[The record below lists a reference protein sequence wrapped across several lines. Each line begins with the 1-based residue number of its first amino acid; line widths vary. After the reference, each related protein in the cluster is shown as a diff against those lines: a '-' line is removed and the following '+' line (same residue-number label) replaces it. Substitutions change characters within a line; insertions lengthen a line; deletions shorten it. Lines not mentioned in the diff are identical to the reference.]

1 MAEVPSKV
9 DVIVGMKSAFRSNL
23 STDCVRWN
31 YSKRN
36 FEYWNGTEWVLVGGS
51 STGEGRSIQ
60 DSLSLF
66 NVLPR
71 NPSLNLFADEY
82 EYSWGKIPP
91 QIAFTRN
98 SSATYWGPDGVSH
111 VAAAGEPRIDH
122 NPVTGE
128 CLGWLREPQRTN
140 LISQIGISGMDSNV
154 IHAPETSASYK
165 FKIESGVTKFR
176 CGSTQ
181 NSVQGIY
188 ALGTVPSNDNNYF
201 VSIIFRPDP
210 NSPFPYL
217 AIDTPNYVAI
227 EGSGRRV
234 IIEAK
239 TGAIALKSANATD
252 DNFGLEILGD
262 KWYRIWFKIKGVEG
276 ATARTGIKVSFAKK
290 TASGTFNDTLNGDST
305 STFWYACPQMEEA
318 EDFDTKPTSPIPTKG
333 TAQVTRA
340 EDKFSINNGIT
351 FTRASQATYFDA
363 EGYMRTV
370 ENDVERPLYDNKTGK
385 FISTLTEKQRTNY
398 AKTLIISKLT
408 KEETQDKFIGPVSK
422 LTLDASLD
430 SYHYLIHRLYT
441 ATDIPNHIGKDVTFS
456 LVVKPVNHKYIQLK
470 MGSDITGIT
479 GYYAASY
486 DLETSSLI
494 KVIKPTSSNTV
505 WRSTIE
511 KMRNGWTQVSIGA
524 RILKEYSTGK
534 ISNYG
539 FYSGIY
545 FADATGGTRIDGNS
559 FSSIL
564 VGNIQQEIGSGYSSY
579 IPLINNTAT
588 TRAIDIYSKVYPT
601 KDSPFLFNPVRQAF
615 FFNEGDGKRAY
626 NSVKNTR
633 TIEFSMGTTKQCVVF
648 PAHLTD
654 SQLSDLIR

>member
-9 DVIVGMKSAFRSNL
+9 DVIVSMKSAFRSNL

-82 EYSWGKIPP
+82 EYSWGKVPP
-91 QIAFTRN
+91 QVTFTRN

-111 VAAAGEPRIDH
+111 IAAVGEPRIDH

-140 LISQIGISGMDSNV
+140 FINSIV
-154 IHAPETSASYK
+154 IKGLGTDGAHYIETSASNN
-165 FKIESGVTKFR
+165 FKFR
-176 CGSTQ
+176 SKVYKYRMGTPTNDQ
-181 NSVQGIY
+181 FGIV
-188 ALGTVPSNDNNYF
+188 AMGVVPKEDQVYF
-201 VSIIFRPDP
+201 SSIFFRCDK
-210 NSPFPYL
+210 NSPL
-217 AIDTPNYVAI
+217 SIVHIDIPNYVTI
-227 EGSGRRV
+227 QGGGSSV
-234 IIEAK
+234 DFNFKTDTII
-239 TGAIALKSANATD
+239 GKSANITEN
-252 DNFGLEILGD
+252 NFGLENVGNG
-262 KWYRIWFKIKGVEG
+262 WFRAWFRFKGAENAKVK
-276 ATARTGIKVSFAKK
+276 TGIRMYFR
-290 TASGTFNDTLNGDST
+290 DST
-305 STFWYACPQMEEA
+305 GTTTTFDGDGKSTFWYVCPQIEEA
-318 EDFDTKPTSPIPTKG
+318 EDFDTKPTSLIPTEG
-333 TAQVTRA
+333 TSQITRA

-351 FTRASQATYFDA
+351 LTRASQATYFDA

-370 ENDVERPLYDNKTGK
+370 GNDIERPLYDVKTGK

-398 AKTLIISKLT
+398 ATTAGISRLT
-408 KEETQDKFIGPVSK
+408 KEEIQDKFIGSALK
-422 LTLDASLD
+422 LTLDATLD
-430 SYHYLIHRLYT
+430 SYHYANYRLYT
-441 ATDIPNHIGKDVTFS
+441 PAEIPDHVGEDVTFS
-456 LVVKPVNHKYIQLK
+456 LVVKPVNHRYIQLK
-470 MGSDITGIT
+470 IGSDITGIT
-479 GYYAASY
+479 GYYGASY
-486 DLETSSLI
+486 DIETCSLI
-494 KVIKPTSSNTV
+494 KVVKPTSSNIV
-505 WRSTIE
+505 WRTTIE
-511 KMRNGWTQVSIGA
+511 KMRNGWVQVSIGA
-524 RILKEYSTGK
+524 RILEEYSTGT

-539 FYSGIY
+539 FYSGLY
-545 FADATGGTRIDGNS
+545 FADATGNTRIDGDS

-564 VGNIQQEIGSGYSSY
+564 VGNIQTEIGIGYSSY
-579 IPLINNTAT
+579 IPIVNNTAT
-588 TRAIDIYSKVYPT
+588 TRAMDNYTNVYPT
-601 KDSPFLFNPVRQAF
+601 KGSPFLFNPVRQAF

>member
-9 DVIVGMKSAFRSNL
+9 DVIVSMKSAFRSNL

-82 EYSWGKIPP
+82 EYSWGKVPP
-91 QIAFTRN
+91 QVTFTRN

-111 VAAAGEPRIDH
+111 IAAVGEPRIDH

-140 LISQIGISGMDSNV
+140 FIDSV
-154 IHAPETSASYK
+154 VVKGVGTDGAHYVEPSAN
-165 FKIESGVTKFR
+165 FNFKFR
-176 CGSTQ
+176 SKVYKYRAGTPTNTQ
-181 NSVQGIY
+181 FGIY
-188 ALGTVPSNDNNYF
+188 TTGIIPKENQVYF
-201 VSIIFRPDP
+201 SSIFFRCDKNSPLSII
-210 NSPFPYL
+210 N
-217 AIDTPNYVAI
+217 IDTPNYV
-227 EGSGRRV
+227 V
-234 IIEAK
+234 IQGDGLSVDFNFK
-239 TGAIALKSANATD
+239 TNTIIRKSAAITEN
-252 DNFGLEILGD
+252 NFGLEDVGD
-262 KWYRIWFKIKGVEG
+262 GWFRAWFRFKG
-276 ATARTGIKVSFAKK
+276 AKNANLKTGIRIYFK
-290 TASGTFNDTLNGDST
+290 DST
-305 STFWYACPQMEEA
+305 GLVTTFDGDGKSTFWYACPQMEEA
-318 EDFDTKPTSPIPTKG
+318 EDFDTKPTSPIPTEG

-370 ENDVERPLYDNKTGK
+370 GNDVERPLYDNKTGK
-385 FISTLTEKQRTNY
+385 FISTLIETQRTNY
-398 AKTLIISKLT
+398 VTTVSISRVT
-408 KEETQDKFIGPVSK
+408 KEEIQDKFIGPALK
-422 LTLDASLD
+422 LTLDATLD
-430 SYHYLIHRLYT
+430 SYHSMSYRLYT
-441 ATDIPNHIGKDVTFS
+441 PAEIPDHVGEDVTFS
-456 LVVKPVNHKYIQLK
+456 LVVKPVNHRYIQVKL
-470 MGSDITGIT
+470 GSDITGII

-486 DLETSSLI
+486 DIETCSLI
-494 KVIKPTSSNTV
+494 KVSKPTSSNIV
-505 WRSTIE
+505 WRTTIE
-511 KMRNGWTQVSIGA
+511 KMRNGWVQVSIGA
-524 RILKEYSTGK
+524 RILEEYSTGV
-534 ISNYG
+534 NYG
-539 FYSGIY
+539 FHSGLF
-545 FADATGGTRIDGNS
+545 FADATGNTKIDGDS

-564 VGNIQQEIGSGYSSY
+564 VGNIQTEIGIGYSSY
-579 IPLINNTAT
+579 IPIVNSTAT
-588 TRAIDIYSKVYPT
+588 TRAMDNYTNVFPT

>member
-9 DVIVGMKSAFRSNL
+9 DVIVSMKSAFRSNL

-82 EYSWGKIPP
+82 EYSWGKVPP
-91 QIAFTRN
+91 QVTFTRN

-111 VAAAGEPRIDH
+111 IAAAGEPRIDH

-140 LISQIGISGMDSNV
+140 FIDNVVIKGIGTDGAHYV
-154 IHAPETSASYK
+154 ETSASYN
-165 FKIESGVTKFR
+165 FKFR
-176 CGSTQ
+176 SKVYKYRAGTPTNTQ
-181 NSVQGIY
+181 FGIY
-188 ALGTVPSNDNNYF
+188 TTGIIPKENQVYF
-201 VSIIFRPDP
+201 SSIFFRCDKNSPLSII
-210 NSPFPYL
+210 N
-217 AIDTPNYVAI
+217 IDTPNYV
-227 EGSGRRV
+227 V
-234 IIEAK
+234 IQGGGLSIDFNFK
-239 TGAIALKSANATD
+239 TNTIIKKSATITEN
-252 DNFGLEILGD
+252 NFGLEDVGD
-262 KWYRIWFKIKGVEG
+262 GWFRAWFRFKGAEN
-276 ATARTGIKVSFAKK
+276 ANLKTGIRIYFK
-290 TASGTFNDTLNGDST
+290 DST
-305 STFWYACPQMEEA
+305 GLVTTFDGDGKSTFWYACPQMEEA
-318 EDFDTKPTSPIPTKG
+318 EDFDTKPTSPIPTEG

-370 ENDVERPLYDNKTGK
+370 ENDVERPLYDVKTGK
-385 FISTLTEKQRTNY
+385 FISTLIETQRTNY
-398 AKTLIISKLT
+398 ATTADINRVT
-408 KEETQDKFIGPVSK
+408 KEEIQDKFIGPALK
-422 LTLDASLD
+422 LTLDATLD
-430 SYHYLIHRLYT
+430 SYHYMNYRLYT
-441 ATDIPNHIGKDVTFS
+441 PAEIPDHVGEDVTFS
-456 LVVKPVNHKYIQLK
+456 LVLKPVNHRYIQVK
-470 MGSDITGIT
+470 IGSDITGTT

-486 DLETSSLI
+486 DIETCSLI
-494 KVIKPTSSNTV
+494 KVIKPTSSNIV
-505 WRSTIE
+505 WRTTIE
-511 KMRNGWTQVSIGA
+511 KMRNGWVQVSIGA
-524 RILKEYSTGK
+524 RILEEYSTGT

-539 FYSGIY
+539 FHSGLY
-545 FADATGGTRIDGNS
+545 FADATGNTRIDGDS

-564 VGNIQQEIGSGYSSY
+564 VGNIQTEIGIGYSSY
-579 IPLINNTAT
+579 IPIVNNTAT
-588 TRAIDIYSKVYPT
+588 TRAMDNYTNVFPT

>member
-82 EYSWGKIPP
+82 EYSWGKVPP
-91 QIAFTRN
+91 QVTFTRN

-111 VAAAGEPRIDH
+111 IAAAGEPRIDH

-140 LISQIGISGMDSNV
+140 LTDYIAIKGLGTDGAHYIE
-154 IHAPETSASYK
+154 PSASYN
-165 FKIESGVTKFR
+165 FKFR
-176 CGSTQ
+176 YNVYKYRMGTPTNTQ
-181 NSVQGIY
+181 FGVFTLAVIPKEDQTYFSSIFFRCDKNSP
-188 ALGTVPSNDNNYF
+188 L
-201 VSIIFRPDP
+201 SII
-210 NSPFPYL
+210 N
-217 AIDTPNYVAI
+217 IDIPNYVAI
-227 EGSGRRV
+227 QGGGLSV
-234 IIEAK
+234 DFNFKTNTIIR
-239 TGAIALKSANATD
+239 KSATITEN
-252 DNFGLEILGD
+252 NFGLEDVGNG
-262 KWYRIWFKIKGVEG
+262 WFRAWFRFKGAENANVK
-276 ATARTGIKVSFAKK
+276 TGIRIYFKDSAGLV
-290 TASGTFNDTLNGDST
+290 TTFNGDGK
-305 STFWYACPQMEEA
+305 STFWYCCPQTEEA
-318 EDFDTKPTSPIPTKG
+318 EDFDTKPTSPIPTEG

-370 ENDVERPLYDNKTGK
+370 GNDIERPLYDNKTGK
-385 FISTLTEKQRTNY
+385 FISTLTENQRTNY
-398 AKTLIISKLT
+398 ATAAGINRLT
-408 KEETQDKFIGPVSK
+408 KEEIQDKFIGPVLK
-422 LTLDASLD
+422 FTLDATLN
-430 SYHYLIHRLYT
+430 SYHYANYRLYT
-441 ATDIPNHIGKDVTFS
+441 PAEIPDHVGEDVTFS
-456 LVVKPVNHKYIQLK
+456 LVVKPVNHRYIQLK
-470 MGSDITGIT
+470 IGSDITGIT
-479 GYYAASY
+479 GYYGASY
-486 DLETSSLI
+486 DIETCSLI
-494 KVIKPTSSNTV
+494 KVVKPTSSNIV
-505 WRSTIE
+505 WRTTIE
-511 KMRNGWTQVSIGA
+511 KMRNGWVQVSIGA
-524 RILKEYSTGK
+524 RILEEYSTGT

-539 FYSGIY
+539 FHSGLY
-545 FADATGGTRIDGNS
+545 FADATGNTRIDGDS

-564 VGNIQQEIGSGYSSY
+564 VGNIQTEIGIGYSSY
-579 IPLINNTAT
+579 IPIVNNTAT
-588 TRAIDIYSKVYPT
+588 TRAMDNYTNVYPT
-601 KDSPFLFNPVRQAF
+601 KDSPFLFNPVKQAF

-626 NSVKNTR
+626 NLKTTR

-648 PAHLTD
+648 PAHLTN

>member
-9 DVIVGMKSAFRSNL
+9 DVIVSMKSAFRSNL

-82 EYSWGKIPP
+82 EYSWGKVPP
-91 QIAFTRN
+91 QVTFTRN

-111 VAAAGEPRIDH
+111 IAAAGEPRIDH

-140 LISQIGISGMDSNV
+140 FIDNV
-154 IHAPETSASYK
+154 IVKGVGTDGAHYVETSASYN
-165 FKIESGVTKFR
+165 FKFR
-176 CGSTQ
+176 SKVYKYRAGTPTNGQ
-181 NSVQGIY
+181 FGIV
-188 ALGTVPSNDNNYF
+188 AAGVVPKENQVYF
-201 VSIIFRPDP
+201 SSIFFRCDK
-210 NSPFPYL
+210 NSPL
-217 AIDTPNYVAI
+217 SIVQLDTPNYVAI
-227 EGSGRRV
+227 QGGGLFV
-234 IIEAK
+234 YFNFK
-239 TGAIALKSANATD
+239 TNTITRKSTNVTEN
-252 DNFGLEILGD
+252 NFGLENVGD
-262 KWYRIWFKIKGVEG
+262 GWFRAWFRFKGAKNANVK
-276 ATARTGIKVSFAKK
+276 TGIRMYFI
-290 TASGTFNDTLNGDST
+290 DST
-305 STFWYACPQMEEA
+305 GTTATFDGDGKSTFWYACPQMEES
-318 EDFDTKPTSPIPTKG
+318 EDFDTKPTSPIPTEG

-370 ENDVERPLYDNKTGK
+370 GNDVERPLYDNKTGK

-398 AKTLIISKLT
+398 AKTLTAVRIT
-408 KEETQDKFIGPVSK
+408 KEETQDKFIGPAYILK
-422 LTLDASLD
+422 LDD
-430 SYHYLIHRLYT
+430 SIDSHHYLMHRLY
-441 ATDIPNHIGKDVTFS
+441 APADIPKHINEDINFS
-456 LVVKPVNHKYIQLK
+456 LVVKPINHNYIQLRI
-470 MGSDITGIT
+470 GSYITGTT
-479 GYYAASY
+479 GYHAVLIN
-486 DLETSSLI
+486 LETSS
-494 KVIKPTSSNTV
+494 VIKTIVPPSSKVV
-505 WRSTIE
+505 WRYSIE

-524 RILKEYSTGK
+524 RILEEYSVVES
-534 ISNYG
+534 SNG
-539 FYSGIY
+539 FYSAIY
-545 FADATGGTRIDGNS
+545 FADSTGNVRIDGDS

-564 VGNIQQEIGSGYSSY
+564 VGNIQTEIGIGYSSY
-579 IPLINNTAT
+579 IPLVNNTAT
-588 TRAIDIYSKVYPT
+588 TRAMDIYTNVFPT
-601 KDSPFLFNPVRQAF
+601 KDSSFLFNPVRQAF

-626 NSVKNTR
+626 NSLKNTR

>member
-111 VAAAGEPRIDH
+111 IAAAGEPRIDH

-128 CLGWLREPQRTN
+128 CLGWLREPQRIN
-140 LISQIGISGMDSNV
+140 FIDNVVIKGIGTDGAHYV
-154 IHAPETSASYK
+154 ETSASYN
-165 FKIESGVTKFR
+165 FKFR
-176 CGSTQ
+176 SKVYKYRAGTPTNTQ
-181 NSVQGIY
+181 FGIY
-188 ALGTVPSNDNNYF
+188 TTGIIPKENQTYF
-201 VSIIFRPDP
+201 SSIFFRCDKNSPLSII
-210 NSPFPYL
+210 N
-217 AIDTPNYVAI
+217 IDTPNYVAI
-227 EGSGRRV
+227 QGGGLSV
-234 IIEAK
+234 YFNFK
-239 TGAIALKSANATD
+239 TNTITRKSANVTEN
-252 DNFGLEILGD
+252 NFGLENVGD
-262 KWYRIWFKIKGVEG
+262 GWFRAWFRFKGAKNANVK
-276 ATARTGIKVSFAKK
+276 TGIRMYFI
-290 TASGTFNDTLNGDST
+290 DST
-305 STFWYACPQMEEA
+305 GKTTTFDGDGKSTFWYACPQMEES
-318 EDFDTKPTSPIPTKG
+318 EDFDTKPTSPIPTEG

-370 ENDVERPLYDNKTGK
+370 GNDVERPLYDNKTGK

-398 AKTLIISKLT
+398 AKTLTAVRIT
-408 KEETQDKFIGPVSK
+408 KEETQDKFIGPAYILK
-422 LTLDASLD
+422 LDD
-430 SYHYLIHRLYT
+430 SIDSHHYLMHRLY
-441 ATDIPNHIGKDVTFS
+441 APADIPKHINEDITFS
-456 LVVKPVNHKYIQLK
+456 LVVKPINHNYIQLRI
-470 MGSDITGIT
+470 GSYITGTT
-479 GYYAASY
+479 GYHAVLIN
-486 DLETSSLI
+486 LETSS
-494 KVIKPTSSNTV
+494 VIKTIVPPSSKVV
-505 WRSTIE
+505 WRYSIE

-524 RILKEYSTGK
+524 RILEEYSVVES
-534 ISNYG
+534 SNG
-539 FYSGIY
+539 FYSAIY
-545 FADATGGTRIDGNS
+545 FADSTGNVRIDGDS

-564 VGNIQQEIGSGYSSY
+564 VGNIQTEIGIGYSSY
-579 IPLINNTAT
+579 IPLVNNTAT
-588 TRAIDIYSKVYPT
+588 TRAMDIYTNVFPT

-654 SQLSDLIR
+654 IQLSDLIR

>member
-111 VAAAGEPRIDH
+111 IAAAGEPRIDH

-140 LISQIGISGMDSNV
+140 FIDNVVIKGIGTDGAHYV
-154 IHAPETSASYK
+154 ETSASYN
-165 FKIESGVTKFR
+165 FKFR
-176 CGSTQ
+176 SKVYKYRAGTPTNTQ
-181 NSVQGIY
+181 FGIY
-188 ALGTVPSNDNNYF
+188 TTGIIPKENQVYF
-201 VSIIFRPDP
+201 SSIFFRCDKNSPLSII
-210 NSPFPYL
+210 N
-217 AIDTPNYVAI
+217 IDTPNYV
-227 EGSGRRV
+227 V
-234 IIEAK
+234 IQGGGLSIDFNFK
-239 TGAIALKSANATD
+239 TNTIIRKSAAITEN
-252 DNFGLEILGD
+252 NFGLEDVGD
-262 KWYRIWFKIKGVEG
+262 GWFRAWFRFKGAEN
-276 ATARTGIKVSFAKK
+276 ANLKTGIRIYFK
-290 TASGTFNDTLNGDST
+290 DST
-305 STFWYACPQMEEA
+305 GLVTTFDGDGKSTFWYACPQMEEA
-318 EDFDTKPTSPIPTKG
+318 EDFDTKPTSLIPTEG

-370 ENDVERPLYDNKTGK
+370 ENDVERPLYDVKTGK
-385 FISTLTEKQRTNY
+385 FISTLIETQRTNY
-398 AKTLIISKLT
+398 ATTAGISRVT
-408 KEETQDKFIGPVSK
+408 KEEIQDKFIGPALK
-422 LTLDASLD
+422 LTLDATLD
-430 SYHYLIHRLYT
+430 SYHYMNYRLYT
-441 ATDIPNHIGKDVTFS
+441 PAEIPDHVGEDVTFS
-456 LVVKPVNHKYIQLK
+456 LVLKPVNHRYIQVK
-470 MGSDITGIT
+470 IGSDITGTT
-479 GYYAASY
+479 GYCAASY
-486 DLETSSLI
+486 DIETCSLI
-494 KVIKPTSSNTV
+494 KVIKPTSSNIV
-505 WRSTIE
+505 WRTTIE
-511 KMRNGWTQVSIGA
+511 KMRNGWVQVSIGA
-524 RILKEYSTGK
+524 RILEEYSTGT

-539 FYSGIY
+539 FHSGLY
-545 FADATGGTRIDGNS
+545 FADATGNSRIDGDS

-564 VGNIQQEIGSGYSSY
+564 VGNIQTEIGIGYSSY
-579 IPLINNTAT
+579 IPIVNSAAT
-588 TRAIDIYSKVYPT
+588 TRAMDNYTNVFPT

>member
-60 DSLSLF
+60 DSLPLF

-140 LISQIGISGMDSNV
+140 LTDYIAIKGLGTDGEHYIE
-154 IHAPETSASYK
+154 PSASYA
-165 FKIESGVTKFR
+165 FKFR
-176 CGSTQ
+176 YNVYKYRMGTPTNTQ
-181 NSVQGIY
+181 FGVFTLAVIPKEDQTYFSSIFFRCDKNSP
-188 ALGTVPSNDNNYF
+188 L
-201 VSIIFRPDP
+201 SII
-210 NSPFPYL
+210 N
-217 AIDTPNYVAI
+217 IDTPNYVAI
-227 EGSGRRV
+227 QGGGLSV
-234 IIEAK
+234 DFNFKTNTIIR
-239 TGAIALKSANATD
+239 KSAAITEN
-252 DNFGLEILGD
+252 NFGLEDVGD
-262 KWYRIWFKIKGVEG
+262 GWFRAWFRFKGAENANVK
-276 ATARTGIKVSFAKK
+276 TGIRIYFKDSAGLV
-290 TASGTFNDTLNGDST
+290 TTFNGDGK
-305 STFWYACPQMEEA
+305 STFWYCCPQTEEA
-318 EDFDTKPTSPIPTKG
+318 EDFDTKPTSPIPTEG

-351 FTRASQATYFDA
+351 FIRASQATYFDA

-441 ATDIPNHIGKDVTFS
+441 ATDIPNHIGEDVTFS

-494 KVIKPTSSNTV
+494 KVVKPTSSNIV

-524 RILKEYSTGK
+524 RILKEYSTGE

-539 FYSGIY
+539 FYGGIY
-545 FADATGGTRIDGNS
+545 FADATGGTRIDGDS

-564 VGNIQQEIGSGYSSY
+564 VGNIQQEIGIGYSSY

-588 TRAIDIYSKVYPT
+588 TRAIDIYRKVSPT

-648 PAHLTD
+648 PAHLTNI
-654 SQLSDLIR
+654 QLSDLIR

>member
-9 DVIVGMKSAFRSNL
+9 DVIVSMKSAFRSNL

-82 EYSWGKIPP
+82 EYSWGKVPP
-91 QIAFTRN
+91 QVTFTRN
-98 SSATYWGPDGVSH
+98 SSATYWGPDGISH
-111 VAAAGEPRIDH
+111 IAAAGEPRIDH

-140 LISQIGISGMDSNV
+140 FIDNV
-154 IHAPETSASYK
+154 VVKGVGTDGAHYVETSASYN
-165 FKIESGVTKFR
+165 FKFR
-176 CGSTQ
+176 SKVYKYRAGTPTNTQ
-181 NSVQGIY
+181 FGIY
-188 ALGTVPSNDNNYF
+188 TTGIIPKENQVYF
-201 VSIIFRPDP
+201 SSIFFRCDKNSPLSII
-210 NSPFPYL
+210 N
-217 AIDTPNYVAI
+217 IDTPNYV
-227 EGSGRRV
+227 V
-234 IIEAK
+234 IQGGGLSIDFNFK
-239 TGAIALKSANATD
+239 TNTIIKKSATITEN
-252 DNFGLEILGD
+252 NFGLEDVGD
-262 KWYRIWFKIKGVEG
+262 GWFRAWFRFKGAEN
-276 ATARTGIKVSFAKK
+276 ANLKTGIRIYFK
-290 TASGTFNDTLNGDST
+290 DST
-305 STFWYACPQMEEA
+305 GLVTTFDGDGKSTFWYACPQMEEA
-318 EDFDTKPTSPIPTKG
+318 EDFDTKPTSPIPTEG

-370 ENDVERPLYDNKTGK
+370 ENDVERPLYDVKTGK
-385 FISTLTEKQRTNY
+385 FISTLIETQRTNY
-398 AKTLIISKLT
+398 ATTAGINRVT
-408 KEETQDKFIGPVSK
+408 KEEIQDKFIGPALK
-422 LTLDASLD
+422 LTLDATLD
-430 SYHYLIHRLYT
+430 SYHYMNYRLYT
-441 ATDIPNHIGKDVTFS
+441 PAEIPDHVGEDVTFS
-456 LVVKPVNHKYIQLK
+456 LVLKPVNHRYIQVK
-470 MGSDITGIT
+470 IGSDITGTT

-486 DLETSSLI
+486 DIETCSLI
-494 KVIKPTSSNTV
+494 KVIKPTSSNIV
-505 WRSTIE
+505 WRTTIE
-511 KMRNGWTQVSIGA
+511 KMRNGWVQVSIGA
-524 RILKEYSTGK
+524 RILEEYSTGT

-539 FYSGIY
+539 FHSGLY
-545 FADATGGTRIDGNS
+545 FADATGNTRIDGDS

-564 VGNIQQEIGSGYSSY
+564 VGNIQTEIGIGYSSY
-579 IPLINNTAT
+579 IPIVNNTAT
-588 TRAIDIYSKVYPT
+588 TRAMDNYTNVFPT

>member
-36 FEYWNGTEWVLVGGS
+36 FEYWNGTEWVLIGSS

-82 EYSWGKIPP
+82 EYSWGKVPP
-91 QIAFTRN
+91 QVTFTRN

-111 VAAAGEPRIDH
+111 IAAVGEPRIDH

-140 LISQIGISGMDSNV
+140 FIDNV
-154 IHAPETSASYK
+154 VVKGVGTDGAHYVEPSAS
-165 FKIESGVTKFR
+165 FNFKFR
-176 CGSTQ
+176 SKVYKYRAGTPTNTQ
-181 NSVQGIY
+181 FGIY
-188 ALGTVPSNDNNYF
+188 TTGIIPKENQTYFSSIFFRCDKNNPL
-201 VSIIFRPDP
+201 SII
-210 NSPFPYL
+210 N
-217 AIDTPNYVAI
+217 IDTPNYV
-227 EGSGRRV
+227 V
-234 IIEAK
+234 IQGGGLSVDFNFK
-239 TGAIALKSANATD
+239 TNTIIRKSAAITEN
-252 DNFGLEILGD
+252 NFGLEDVGD
-262 KWYRIWFKIKGVEG
+262 GWFRAWFRFKGAEN
-276 ATARTGIKVSFAKK
+276 ANLKTGIRIYFK
-290 TASGTFNDTLNGDST
+290 DST
-305 STFWYACPQMEEA
+305 GLVTTFDGDGKSTFWYACPQMEES
-318 EDFDTKPTSPIPTKG
+318 EDFDTKPTSPIPTEG

-370 ENDVERPLYDNKTGK
+370 GNDIERPLYDNKTGK
-385 FISTLTEKQRTNY
+385 FISTFLETQRTNY
-398 AKTLIISKLT
+398 ATTFRLGQIT
-408 KEETQDKFIGPVSK
+408 KEETQDKFIGPAYILK
-422 LTLDASLD
+422 LD
-430 SYHYLIHRLYT
+430 SSSSASHYLEHKLY
-441 ATDIPNHIGKDVTFS
+441 APTDIPNHIGEDITFS
-456 LVVKPVNHKYIQLK
+456 AVVKPINHNYIWLRI
-470 MGSDITGIT
+470 GSDISGMV
-479 GYYAASY
+479 GRYSALY
-486 DLETSSLI
+486 DLETSSII
-494 KVIKPTSSNTV
+494 KVTKPTSPNVV
-505 WRSTIE
+505 WRATIE

-524 RILKEYSTGK
+524 RILEEYSEVTDWK
-534 ISNYG
+534 G
-539 FYSGIY
+539 FFSALI
-545 FADATGGTRIDGNS
+545 FADATGNIIIDGDS

-564 VGNIQQEIGSGYSSY
+564 VGNIQTEIGIGYSSY
-579 IPLINNTAT
+579 IPIVNNTAT
-588 TRAIDIYSKVYPT
+588 TRAMDNYTNVYPT
-601 KDSPFLFNPVRQAF
+601 KDSPFLFNPVKQAF

>member
-9 DVIVGMKSAFRSNL
+9 DVIVSMKSAFRSNL

-82 EYSWGKIPP
+82 EYSWGKVPP
-91 QIAFTRN
+91 QVTFTRN

-111 VAAAGEPRIDH
+111 IAAAGEPRIDH

-140 LISQIGISGMDSNV
+140 FINNV
-154 IHAPETSASYK
+154 VVKGVGTDGAHYVEPSANYN
-165 FKIESGVTKFR
+165 FKFR
-176 CGSTQ
+176 SKVYKYRAGTPTNTQ
-181 NSVQGIY
+181 FGIY
-188 ALGTVPSNDNNYF
+188 ITGIIPKENQTYF
-201 VSIIFRPDP
+201 SSIFFRCDKNSPLSII
-210 NSPFPYL
+210 N
-217 AIDTPNYVAI
+217 IDTPNYVTI
-227 EGSGRRV
+227 QGGGLSV
-234 IIEAK
+234 DFNFKTNTIIR
-239 TGAIALKSANATD
+239 KSATITEN
-252 DNFGLEILGD
+252 NFGLEDVGAG
-262 KWYRIWFKIKGVEG
+262 WFRAWFRFKGAEN
-276 ATARTGIKVSFAKK
+276 ANLKTGIRIYFK
-290 TASGTFNDTLNGDST
+290 DST
-305 STFWYACPQMEEA
+305 GLVTTFDGDGKSTFWYACPQMEEA
-318 EDFDTKPTSPIPTKG
+318 EDFDTKPTSPIPTEG

-370 ENDVERPLYDNKTGK
+370 GNDVERPLYDNKTGK
-385 FISTLTEKQRTNY
+385 FISTLIETQRTNY
-398 AKTLIISKLT
+398 ATTAGISRVT
-408 KEETQDKFIGPVSK
+408 KEKTQDKFIGPALK
-422 LTLDASLD
+422 LTLDATLD
-430 SYHYLIHRLYT
+430 SYHYMNYRLYT
-441 ATDIPNHIGKDVTFS
+441 PAEIPDHVGEDVTFS
-456 LVVKPVNHKYIQLK
+456 LVVKPVNHRYIQVK
-470 MGSDITGIT
+470 MGSDITGTT

-486 DLETSSLI
+486 DIETCSLI
-494 KVIKPTSSNTV
+494 KVIKPTSSNIV
-505 WRSTIE
+505 WRTTIE
-511 KMRNGWTQVSIGA
+511 KMRNGWVQVSIGA
-524 RILKEYSTGK
+524 RILEKYSTGT

-539 FYSGIY
+539 FYSGLY
-545 FADATGGTRIDGNS
+545 FADATGNTRIDGDS

-564 VGNIQQEIGSGYSSY
+564 VGNIQTEIGIGYSSY
-579 IPLINNTAT
+579 IPIVNNTAT
-588 TRAIDIYSKVYPT
+588 TRAMDNYTNVYPT

>member
-9 DVIVGMKSAFRSNL
+9 DVIVSMKSAFRSNL

-82 EYSWGKIPP
+82 EYSWGKVPP
-91 QIAFTRN
+91 QVTFTRN

-111 VAAAGEPRIDH
+111 IAAAGEPRIDH

-140 LISQIGISGMDSNV
+140 LTDYIAIKGLGTDGEHYIE
-154 IHAPETSASYK
+154 PSASYA
-165 FKIESGVTKFR
+165 FKFR
-176 CGSTQ
+176 YNVYKYRMGTPTNTQ
-181 NSVQGIY
+181 FGVFTLAVIPKEDQTYFSSIFFRCDKNSP
-188 ALGTVPSNDNNYF
+188 L
-201 VSIIFRPDP
+201 SII
-210 NSPFPYL
+210 N
-217 AIDTPNYVAI
+217 IDTPNYVAI
-227 EGSGRRV
+227 QGGGLSV
-234 IIEAK
+234 DFNFKTNTIIR
-239 TGAIALKSANATD
+239 KSAAITEN
-252 DNFGLEILGD
+252 NFGLEDVGD
-262 KWYRIWFKIKGVEG
+262 GWFRAWFRFKGAENANVK
-276 ATARTGIKVSFAKK
+276 TGIRIYFKDSAGLV
-290 TASGTFNDTLNGDST
+290 TTFNGDGK
-305 STFWYACPQMEEA
+305 STFWYCCPQTEEA
-318 EDFDTKPTSPIPTKG
+318 EDFDTKPTSPIPTEG

-370 ENDVERPLYDNKTGK
+370 GNDIERPLYDNKTGK
-385 FISTLTEKQRTNY
+385 FISTLNEKQRTNY
-398 AKTLIISKLT
+398 AKTLTAVKIT
-408 KEETQDKFIGPVSK
+408 KEETQDKFIGPAYILK
-422 LTLDASLD
+422 LDASLN
-430 SYHYLIHRLYT
+430 SYHYLMHRLY
-441 ATDIPNHIGKDVTFS
+441 AASDIPNHLNEDITFS
-456 LVVKPVNHKYIQLK
+456 LVVKPINHNYIQIK
-470 MGSDITGIT
+470 MGSDITGTT
-479 GYYAASY
+479 GYHAASY
-486 DLETSSLI
+486 NLETSSLI
-494 KVIKPTSSNTV
+494 KVIKPASSNV
-505 WRSTIE
+505 RWRTTIE
-511 KMRNGWTQVSIGA
+511 KMRNGWTQISIGA
-524 RILKEYSTGK
+524 RILEEYSVVE
-534 ISNYG
+534 SSYG
-539 FYSGIY
+539 FYSAIY
-545 FADATGGTRIDGNS
+545 FADSTGNTRIDGDS

-564 VGNIQQEIGSGYSSY
+564 VGNIQHEIGAGYSSY
-579 IPLINNTAT
+579 IPLINNSAT
-588 TRAIDIYSKVYPT
+588 TRAIDIYSRVYPT

>member
-9 DVIVGMKSAFRSNL
+9 DVIVSMKSAFRSNL

-82 EYSWGKIPP
+82 EYSWGKVPP
-91 QIAFTRN
+91 QVTFTRN

-111 VAAAGEPRIDH
+111 IAAAGEPRIDH

-140 LISQIGISGMDSNV
+140 FIDNVVIKGIGTDGAHYV
-154 IHAPETSASYK
+154 ETSASYN
-165 FKIESGVTKFR
+165 FKFR
-176 CGSTQ
+176 SKVYKYRAGTPTNTQ
-181 NSVQGIY
+181 FGIY
-188 ALGTVPSNDNNYF
+188 TTGIIPKENQVYF
-201 VSIIFRPDP
+201 SSIFFRCDKNSPLSII
-210 NSPFPYL
+210 N
-217 AIDTPNYVAI
+217 IDTPNYV
-227 EGSGRRV
+227 V
-234 IIEAK
+234 IQGGGLSIDFNFK
-239 TGAIALKSANATD
+239 TNTIIKKSATITEN
-252 DNFGLEILGD
+252 NFGLEDVGD
-262 KWYRIWFKIKGVEG
+262 GWFRAWFRFKGAEN
-276 ATARTGIKVSFAKK
+276 ANLKTGIRIYFK
-290 TASGTFNDTLNGDST
+290 DST
-305 STFWYACPQMEEA
+305 GLVTTFDGDGKSTFWYACPQMEEA
-318 EDFDTKPTSPIPTKG
+318 EDFDTKPTSPIPTEG

-370 ENDVERPLYDNKTGK
+370 ENDVERPLYDVKTGK
-385 FISTLTEKQRTNY
+385 FISTLIETQRTNY
-398 AKTLIISKLT
+398 ATTAGINRVT
-408 KEETQDKFIGPVSK
+408 KEEIQDKFIGPALK
-422 LTLDASLD
+422 LTLDATLD
-430 SYHYLIHRLYT
+430 SYHYMNYRLYT
-441 ATDIPNHIGKDVTFS
+441 PAEIPDHVGEDVTFS
-456 LVVKPVNHKYIQLK
+456 LVLKPVNHRYIQVK
-470 MGSDITGIT
+470 IGSDITGTT

-486 DLETSSLI
+486 DIETCSLI
-494 KVIKPTSSNTV
+494 KVIKPTSSNIV
-505 WRSTIE
+505 WRTTIE
-511 KMRNGWTQVSIGA
+511 KMRNGWVQVSIGA
-524 RILKEYSTGK
+524 RILEEYSTGT

-539 FYSGIY
+539 FHSGLY
-545 FADATGGTRIDGNS
+545 FADATGNTRIDGDS

-564 VGNIQQEIGSGYSSY
+564 VGNIQTEIGIGYSSY
-579 IPLINNTAT
+579 IPIVNNTAT
-588 TRAIDIYSKVYPT
+588 TRAMDNYTNVFPT

>member
-9 DVIVGMKSAFRSNL
+9 DVIVSMKSAFRSNL

-91 QIAFTRN
+91 QITFTRN

-111 VAAAGEPRIDH
+111 IAAVGEPRIDH

-140 LISQIGISGMDSNV
+140 FIDNV
-154 IHAPETSASYK
+154 IVKGVGTDGAHYVETSASYN
-165 FKIESGVTKFR
+165 FKFR
-176 CGSTQ
+176 SKVYKYRAGTPTNGQ
-181 NSVQGIY
+181 FGIV
-188 ALGTVPSNDNNYF
+188 ATGVVPKENQVYF
-201 VSIIFRPDP
+201 SSIFFRCDK
-210 NSPFPYL
+210 NSPL
-217 AIDTPNYVAI
+217 SIVNLDTPNYVAI
-227 EGSGRRV
+227 QGGGLFV
-234 IIEAK
+234 YFNFK
-239 TGAIALKSANATD
+239 TNTITRKSTNVTEN
-252 DNFGLEILGD
+252 NFGLENVGD
-262 KWYRIWFKIKGVEG
+262 GWFRAWFRFKGAENANVK
-276 ATARTGIKVSFAKK
+276 TGIRMYFI
-290 TASGTFNDTLNGDST
+290 DST
-305 STFWYACPQMEEA
+305 GTTATFDGDGKSTFWYACPQMEES
-318 EDFDTKPTSPIPTKG
+318 EDFDTKPTSPIPTEG

-370 ENDVERPLYDNKTGK
+370 GNDVERPLYDNKTGK

-398 AKTLIISKLT
+398 AKTLTAARIT
-408 KEETQDKFIGPVSK
+408 KEETQDKFIGPAYILK
-422 LTLDASLD
+422 LDD
-430 SYHYLIHRLYT
+430 SIDSHHYLMHRLY
-441 ATDIPNHIGKDVTFS
+441 APADIPKHINEDITFS
-456 LVVKPVNHKYIQLK
+456 LVVKPINHNYIQLRI
-470 MGSDITGIT
+470 GSYITGTT
-479 GYYAASY
+479 GYHAVLIN
-486 DLETSSLI
+486 LETSS
-494 KVIKPTSSNTV
+494 VIKTIVPPSSKVV
-505 WRSTIE
+505 WRYSIE

-524 RILKEYSTGK
+524 RILEEYSVVES
-534 ISNYG
+534 SNG
-539 FYSGIY
+539 FYSAIY
-545 FADATGGTRIDGNS
+545 FADSTGNVRIDGDS

-564 VGNIQQEIGSGYSSY
+564 VGNIQTEIGIGYSSY
-579 IPLINNTAT
+579 IPLVNNTAT
-588 TRAIDIYSKVYPT
+588 TRAMDIYTNVFPT
-601 KDSPFLFNPVRQAF
+601 KDSSFLFNPVRQAF

-626 NSVKNTR
+626 NSLKNTR

>member
-9 DVIVGMKSAFRSNL
+9 DVIVSMKSAFRSNL

-82 EYSWGKIPP
+82 EYSWGKVPP
-91 QIAFTRN
+91 QVTFTRN

-111 VAAAGEPRIDH
+111 IAAVGEPRIDH

-140 LISQIGISGMDSNV
+140 FIDNV
-154 IHAPETSASYK
+154 VVKGVGTDGAHYVEPSAN
-165 FKIESGVTKFR
+165 FNFKFR
-176 CGSTQ
+176 SKVYKYRAGTPTNTQ
-181 NSVQGIY
+181 FGIY
-188 ALGTVPSNDNNYF
+188 TTGIIPKENQTYF
-201 VSIIFRPDP
+201 SSIFFRCDKNSPLSII
-210 NSPFPYL
+210 N
-217 AIDTPNYVAI
+217 IDTPNYV
-227 EGSGRRV
+227 V
-234 IIEAK
+234 IQGGGLSVDFNFK
-239 TGAIALKSANATD
+239 TNTIIRKSAAITEN
-252 DNFGLEILGD
+252 NFGLEDVGD
-262 KWYRIWFKIKGVEG
+262 GWFRAWFRFKGAEN
-276 ATARTGIKVSFAKK
+276 ANLKTGIRIYFK
-290 TASGTFNDTLNGDST
+290 DST
-305 STFWYACPQMEEA
+305 GLVTTFDGDGKSTFWYACPQMEES
-318 EDFDTKPTSPIPTKG
+318 EDFDTKPTSPIPTEG

-370 ENDVERPLYDNKTGK
+370 GNDIERPLYDNKTGK

-398 AKTLIISKLT
+398 AKTLTAVKIT
-408 KEETQDKFIGPVSK
+408 KEETQDKFIGPAYILK
-422 LTLDASLD
+422 LDASLD
-430 SYHYLIHRLYT
+430 SYHYLMHRLY
-441 ATDIPNHIGKDVTFS
+441 AASDIPNHLNEDITFS
-456 LVVKPVNHKYIQLK
+456 LVVKPINHNYIQIK
-470 MGSDITGIT
+470 MGSDITGTT
-479 GYYAASY
+479 GYHAASY
-486 DLETSSLI
+486 NLETSSLI
-494 KVIKPTSSNTV
+494 KVIKPASSNV
-505 WRSTIE
+505 RWRTTIE
-511 KMRNGWTQVSIGA
+511 KMRNGWTQISIGA
-524 RILKEYSTGK
+524 RILEEYSVVE
-534 ISNYG
+534 SSYG
-539 FYSGIY
+539 FYSAIY
-545 FADATGGTRIDGNS
+545 FADSTGNTRIDGDS

-564 VGNIQQEIGSGYSSY
+564 VGNIQHEIGIGYSSY
-579 IPLINNTAT
+579 IPLVNNTAT
-588 TRAIDIYSKVYPT
+588 TRAIDNYSRVFPT

>member
-9 DVIVGMKSAFRSNL
+9 DVIVSMKSAFRSNL

-82 EYSWGKIPP
+82 EYSWGKVPP
-91 QIAFTRN
+91 QVTFTRN

-111 VAAAGEPRIDH
+111 IAAAGEPRIDH

-140 LISQIGISGMDSNV
+140 FINNV
-154 IHAPETSASYK
+154 VVKGVGTDGAHYVEPSANYN
-165 FKIESGVTKFR
+165 FKFR
-176 CGSTQ
+176 SKVYKYRAGTPTNTQ
-181 NSVQGIY
+181 FGIY
-188 ALGTVPSNDNNYF
+188 TTGIIPKENQTYFSSIFFRCDKNNPL
-201 VSIIFRPDP
+201 SII
-210 NSPFPYL
+210 N
-217 AIDTPNYVAI
+217 IDTPNYV
-227 EGSGRRV
+227 V
-234 IIEAK
+234 IQGGGLSIDFNFK
-239 TGAIALKSANATD
+239 TNTIIRKSAAITEN
-252 DNFGLEILGD
+252 NFGLEDVGAG
-262 KWYRIWFKIKGVEG
+262 WFRAWFRFKGAEN
-276 ATARTGIKVSFAKK
+276 ANLKTGIRIYFK
-290 TASGTFNDTLNGDST
+290 DST
-305 STFWYACPQMEEA
+305 GLVTTFDGDGKSTFWYACPQMEES
-318 EDFDTKPTSPIPTKG
+318 EDFDTKPTSPIIPTEG

-370 ENDVERPLYDNKTGK
+370 GNDIERPLYDNKTGK
-385 FISTLTEKQRTNY
+385 FISTFLETQRTNY
-398 AKTLIISKLT
+398 ATAAGINRLT
-408 KEETQDKFIGPVSK
+408 KEEIQDKFIGPVLK
-422 LTLDASLD
+422 LTLDATLD
-430 SYHYLIHRLYT
+430 SYHYANYRLYT
-441 ATDIPNHIGKDVTFS
+441 PAEIPDHVGEDVTFS
-456 LVVKPVNHKYIQLK
+456 LVVKPVNHRYIQLK
-470 MGSDITGIT
+470 IGSDITGIT
-479 GYYAASY
+479 GYYGASY
-486 DLETSSLI
+486 DIETCSLI
-494 KVIKPTSSNTV
+494 KVVKPTSSNIV
-505 WRSTIE
+505 WRTTIE
-511 KMRNGWTQVSIGA
+511 KMRNGWVQVSIGA
-524 RILKEYSTGK
+524 RILEEYSTGT

-539 FYSGIY
+539 FYSGLY
-545 FADATGGTRIDGNS
+545 FADATGNTRIDGDS

-564 VGNIQQEIGSGYSSY
+564 VGNIQTEIGIGYSSY
-579 IPLINNTAT
+579 IPIVNNTAT
-588 TRAIDIYSKVYPT
+588 TRAMDNYTNVYPT

>member
-9 DVIVGMKSAFRSNL
+9 DVIVSMKSAFRSNL

-82 EYSWGKIPP
+82 EYSWGKVPP
-91 QIAFTRN
+91 QVTFTRN

-111 VAAAGEPRIDH
+111 IAAAGEPRIDH

-140 LISQIGISGMDSNV
+140 FINNV
-154 IHAPETSASYK
+154 VVKGVGTDGAHYVEPSANYN
-165 FKIESGVTKFR
+165 FKFR
-176 CGSTQ
+176 SKVYKYRAGTPTNTQ
-181 NSVQGIY
+181 FGIY
-188 ALGTVPSNDNNYF
+188 TTGIIPKENQTYFSSIFFRCDKNNPL
-201 VSIIFRPDP
+201 SIIK
-210 NSPFPYL
+210 
-217 AIDTPNYVAI
+217 IDTPNYV
-227 EGSGRRV
+227 V
-234 IIEAK
+234 IQGGELSIDFNFK
-239 TGAIALKSANATD
+239 TNTIIRKSATITEN
-252 DNFGLEILGD
+252 NFGLEDVGD
-262 KWYRIWFKIKGVEG
+262 GWFRAWFRFKGAEN
-276 ATARTGIKVSFAKK
+276 ANLKTGIRIYFK
-290 TASGTFNDTLNGDST
+290 DST
-305 STFWYACPQMEEA
+305 GLVTTFDGDGKSTFWYACSQMEES
-318 EDFDTKPTSPIPTKG
+318 EDFDTKPTSPIPTEG

-370 ENDVERPLYDNKTGK
+370 GNDIERPLYDNKTGK
-385 FISTLTEKQRTNY
+385 FISTFLETQRTNY
-398 AKTLIISKLT
+398 ATAAGINRLT
-408 KEETQDKFIGPVSK
+408 EEEIQDKFIGPVLK
-422 LTLDASLD
+422 FTLDATLD
-430 SYHYLIHRLYT
+430 SYHYVNYRLYT
-441 ATDIPNHIGKDVTFS
+441 PAEIPDHVGEDVTFS
-456 LVVKPVNHKYIQLK
+456 LVVKPVNHRYIQLK
-470 MGSDITGIT
+470 IGSDITGIT
-479 GYYAASY
+479 GYYGASY
-486 DLETSSLI
+486 DIETCSLI
-494 KVIKPTSSNTV
+494 KVVKPTSSNIV
-505 WRSTIE
+505 WRTTIE
-511 KMRNGWTQVSIGA
+511 KMRNGWVQVSIGA
-524 RILKEYSTGK
+524 RILEEYSTGT

-539 FYSGIY
+539 FHSGLY
-545 FADATGGTRIDGNS
+545 FADATGNTRIDGDS

-564 VGNIQQEIGSGYSSY
+564 VGNIQTEIGIGYSSY
-579 IPLINNTAT
+579 IPIVNNTAT
-588 TRAIDIYSKVYPT
+588 TRAMDNYTNVYPT

>member
-9 DVIVGMKSAFRSNL
+9 DVIVSMKSAFRSNL

-71 NPSLNLFADEY
+71 NPSLNLFADKY
-82 EYSWGKIPP
+82 EYSWGKVPP
-91 QIAFTRN
+91 QVTFTRN

-111 VAAAGEPRIDH
+111 IAAVGEPRIDH

-140 LISQIGISGMDSNV
+140 FIDNV
-154 IHAPETSASYK
+154 VVKGVGTDGAHYVEPSANYN
-165 FKIESGVTKFR
+165 FKFR
-176 CGSTQ
+176 SKVYKYRAGTPTNTQ
-181 NSVQGIY
+181 FGIY
-188 ALGTVPSNDNNYF
+188 TTGIIPKENQTYFSSIFFRCDKNNPL
-201 VSIIFRPDP
+201 SII
-210 NSPFPYL
+210 N
-217 AIDTPNYVAI
+217 IDTPNYV
-227 EGSGRRV
+227 V
-234 IIEAK
+234 IQGGGLSVDFNFK
-239 TGAIALKSANATD
+239 TNTIIRKSAAITEN
-252 DNFGLEILGD
+252 NFGLEDVGD
-262 KWYRIWFKIKGVEG
+262 GWFRAWFRFKGAEN
-276 ATARTGIKVSFAKK
+276 ANLKTGIRIYFK
-290 TASGTFNDTLNGDST
+290 DST
-305 STFWYACPQMEEA
+305 GLVTTFDGDGKSTFWYACPQMEEA
-318 EDFDTKPTSPIPTKG
+318 EDFDTKPTSPIPTEG

-351 FTRASQATYFDA
+351 FTRASRATYFDA

-370 ENDVERPLYDNKTGK
+370 GNDVERPLYDVKTGK
-385 FISTLTEKQRTNY
+385 FISTLIETQRTNY
-398 AKTLIISKLT
+398 VATTGLVKVI
-408 KEETQDKFIGPVSK
+408 KEEIQDKFIGPALK
-422 LTLDASLD
+422 LTLDSTLD
-430 SYHYLIHRLYT
+430 SYHCMSHKLYT
-441 ATDIPNHIGKDVTFS
+441 PAEIPDHVGEDVTFS
-456 LVVKPVNHKYIQLK
+456 LVVKPVNHRYILVK
-470 MGSDITGIT
+470 MGSDIAGTRGF
-479 GYYAASY
+479 YAASY
-486 DLETSSLI
+486 DIETCSLI
-494 KVIKPTSSNTV
+494 KADVPPSPNKV
-505 WRSTIE
+505 WRTTIE
-511 KMRNGWTQVSIGA
+511 KMRNGWIQVSIGA
-524 RILKEYSTGK
+524 RILEEYSVVE
-534 ISNYG
+534 SSDG
-539 FYSGIY
+539 FYSAIY
-545 FADATGGTRIDGNS
+545 FSDSTGSVRMDGDS

-564 VGNIQQEIGSGYSSY
+564 VGNVQTEIGIGYSSY
-579 IPLINNTAT
+579 IPIVNSAAT
-588 TRAIDIYSKVYPT
+588 TRAMDNYTNVFPT

>member
-36 FEYWNGTEWVLVGGS
+36 FEYWNGTEWVLIGSS

-91 QIAFTRN
+91 QITFTRN
-98 SSATYWGPDGVSH
+98 SSATCWGPDGVLRTH
-111 VAAAGEPRIDH
+111 EANVPRIEH
-122 NPVTGE
+122 NPITGE

-140 LISQIGISGMDSNV
+140 LISQIRVSGMDSNV

-165 FKIESGVTKFR
+165 FKVESGVTKFR
-176 CGSTQ
+176 CGSVQ
-181 NSVQGIY
+181 NSTQGIY
-188 ALGTVPSNDNNYF
+188 ALGEIPSDDKNYF
-201 VSIIFRPDP
+201 VSILFRPDP
-210 NSPFPYL
+210 NSPFPY
-217 AIDTPNYVAI
+217 ININTPNYIAI
-227 EGSGRRV
+227 EGSGRSV
-234 IIEAK
+234 FVNAK
-239 TGAIALKSANATD
+239 TGMIELKSANVTD
-252 DNFGLEILGD
+252 DNFRLENLGD
-262 KWYRIWFKIKGVEG
+262 KWYRGWFKIKGVTG
-276 ATARTGIKVSFAKK
+276 ATVRTGIRLSFAEK
-290 TASGTFNDTLNGDST
+290 TANGTFNVTLDGDKT
-305 STFWYACPQMEEA
+305 STFWYACPQMEES
-318 EDFDTKPTSPIPTKG
+318 EDFDTKPTSPIPTEG

-370 ENDVERPLYDNKTGK
+370 GNDVERPLYDNKTGK

-398 AKTLIISKLT
+398 AKTLTAARIT
-408 KEETQDKFIGPVSK
+408 KEETQDKFIGPAYILK
-422 LTLDASLD
+422 LDD
-430 SYHYLIHRLYT
+430 SIDSHHYLMHRLY
-441 ATDIPNHIGKDVTFS
+441 APADIPKHINEDITFS
-456 LVVKPVNHKYIQLK
+456 LVVKPINHNYIQLRI
-470 MGSDITGIT
+470 GSHITGTT
-479 GYYAASY
+479 GYHAVLIN
-486 DLETSSLI
+486 LETSS
-494 KVIKPTSSNTV
+494 VIKTIVPPSSKVV
-505 WRSTIE
+505 WRYSIE

-524 RILKEYSTGK
+524 RILEEYSVVES
-534 ISNYG
+534 SNG
-539 FYSGIY
+539 FFSGIY
-545 FADATGGTRIDGNS
+545 FADSTGNVLIDGDS

-564 VGNIQQEIGSGYSSY
+564 VGNIQTEIGIGYSSY
-579 IPLINNTAT
+579 IPLVNNTAT
-588 TRAIDIYSKVYPT
+588 TRAMDIYTNVFPT
-601 KDSPFLFNPVRQAF
+601 KDSSFLFNPVRQAF

-626 NSVKNTR
+626 NSLKNTR

>member
-82 EYSWGKIPP
+82 EYSWGKVPP
-91 QIAFTRN
+91 QVTFTRN

-111 VAAAGEPRIDH
+111 IAAAGEPRIDH

-140 LISQIGISGMDSNV
+140 FIDNV
-154 IHAPETSASYK
+154 VIKGVGTDGAHYVETSASYN
-165 FKIESGVTKFR
+165 FKFR
-176 CGSTQ
+176 SKVYKYRAGTPTNDQ
-181 NSVQGIY
+181 FGIY
-188 ALGTVPSNDNNYF
+188 TTGVIPKENQVYF
-201 VSIIFRPDP
+201 SSIFFRCDKNSPLSII
-210 NSPFPYL
+210 N
-217 AIDTPNYVAI
+217 IDTPNYVTI
-227 EGSGRRV
+227 QGGGLSIDFNFKTNT
-234 IIEAK
+234 IIK
-239 TGAIALKSANATD
+239 KSANITEN
-252 DNFGLEILGD
+252 NFGLEDVGD
-262 KWYRIWFKIKGVEG
+262 GWFRAWFRFKGAENANVK
-276 ATARTGIKVSFAKK
+276 TGIRIYFKDSAGLV
-290 TASGTFNDTLNGDST
+290 TTFDGDGK
-305 STFWYACPQMEEA
+305 STFWYACPQMEES
-318 EDFDTKPTSPIPTKG
+318 EDFDTKPTSPIPTEG

-363 EGYMRTV
+363 EGYMKTV
-370 ENDVERPLYDNKTGK
+370 GNDVERPLYDNKTGK
-385 FISTLTEKQRTNY
+385 FISTLIEKQRTNY
-398 AKTLIISKLT
+398 ATTLTAVRIT
-408 KEETQDKFIGPVSK
+408 KEETQDKFIGPAYILK
-422 LTLDASLD
+422 LDD
-430 SYHYLIHRLYT
+430 SIDSHHYLMHRLY
-441 ATDIPNHIGKDVTFS
+441 APADIPKHINEDITFS
-456 LVVKPVNHKYIQLK
+456 LVVKPINHNYIQLRI
-470 MGSDITGIT
+470 GSYITGTT
-479 GYYAASY
+479 GYHAVLIN
-486 DLETSSLI
+486 LETSS
-494 KVIKPTSSNTV
+494 VIKTIVPPSSKVV
-505 WRSTIE
+505 WRYSIE
-511 KMRNGWTQVSIGA
+511 KMRNGWTQISIGA
-524 RILKEYSTGK
+524 RILEEYSVVE
-534 ISNYG
+534 SSDG
-539 FYSGIY
+539 FYSAIY
-545 FADATGGTRIDGNS
+545 FADSTGNVRIDGDS

-564 VGNIQQEIGSGYSSY
+564 VGNIQTEIGIGYSSY
-579 IPLINNTAT
+579 IPIVNNTAT
-588 TRAIDIYSKVYPT
+588 TRAKDIYTNVYPT

-633 TIEFSMGTTKQCVVF
+633 TIEFSMGTTKQCAVF

>member
-9 DVIVGMKSAFRSNL
+9 DVIVSMKSAFRSNL

-71 NPSLNLFADEY
+71 NPSLHLFADEY
-82 EYSWGKIPP
+82 EYSWGKVPP
-91 QIAFTRN
+91 QVTFTRN

-111 VAAAGEPRIDH
+111 IAAAGEPRIDH

-140 LISQIGISGMDSNV
+140 LTDYITIKGLGTDGAHYIE
-154 IHAPETSASYK
+154 PSASYN
-165 FKIESGVTKFR
+165 FKFR
-176 CGSTQ
+176 YNVYKYRMGTPTNTQ
-181 NSVQGIY
+181 FGVFTLAVTPKKDQTYFSSIFFRCDKNSP
-188 ALGTVPSNDNNYF
+188 L
-201 VSIIFRPDP
+201 SII
-210 NSPFPYL
+210 N
-217 AIDTPNYVAI
+217 IDTPNYVAI
-227 EGSGRRV
+227 QGGGLSV
-234 IIEAK
+234 DFNFKTNTIIR
-239 TGAIALKSANATD
+239 KSATITEN
-252 DNFGLEILGD
+252 NFGLEDVGNG
-262 KWYRIWFKIKGVEG
+262 WFRAWFRFKGAENANVK
-276 ATARTGIKVSFAKK
+276 TGIRIYFKDSAGLV
-290 TASGTFNDTLNGDST
+290 TTFNGDGK
-305 STFWYACPQMEEA
+305 STFWYCCPQTEEA
-318 EDFDTKPTSPIPTKG
+318 EDFDTKPTSPIPTEG

-370 ENDVERPLYDNKTGK
+370 GNDVERPLYDNKTGK
-385 FISTLTEKQRTNY
+385 FISTLTENQRTNY
-398 AKTLIISKLT
+398 ATAAGINRLT
-408 KEETQDKFIGPVSK
+408 KEEIQDKFIGPVLK
-422 LTLDASLD
+422 FTLDATLD
-430 SYHYLIHRLYT
+430 SYHYANYRLYT
-441 ATDIPNHIGKDVTFS
+441 PAEIPDHVGEDVTFS
-456 LVVKPVNHKYIQLK
+456 LVVKPVNHRYIQLK
-470 MGSDITGIT
+470 IGSDITGIT
-479 GYYAASY
+479 GYYGASY
-486 DLETSSLI
+486 DIETCSLI
-494 KVIKPTSSNTV
+494 KVVKPTSSNIV
-505 WRSTIE
+505 WRTTIE
-511 KMRNGWTQVSIGA
+511 KMRNGWVQVSIGA
-524 RILKEYSTGK
+524 RILEEYSTGT

-539 FYSGIY
+539 FHSGLY
-545 FADATGGTRIDGNS
+545 FADATGNTRIDGDS

-564 VGNIQQEIGSGYSSY
+564 VGNIQTEIGIGYSSY
-579 IPLINNTAT
+579 IPIVNNTAT
-588 TRAIDIYSKVYPT
+588 TRAMDNYTNVYPT

>member
-36 FEYWNGTEWVLVGGS
+36 FEYWNGAEWVLVGGS

-111 VAAAGEPRIDH
+111 IAAAGEPRIDH

-140 LISQIGISGMDSNV
+140 FIDNVVIKGIGTDGAHYV
-154 IHAPETSASYK
+154 ETSVSYN
-165 FKIESGVTKFR
+165 FKFR
-176 CGSTQ
+176 SKVYKYRAGTPTNTQ
-181 NSVQGIY
+181 FGIY
-188 ALGTVPSNDNNYF
+188 TTGIIPKENQVYF
-201 VSIIFRPDP
+201 SSIFFRCDKNSPLSII
-210 NSPFPYL
+210 N
-217 AIDTPNYVAI
+217 IDTPNYV
-227 EGSGRRV
+227 V
-234 IIEAK
+234 IQGGGLSVDFNFK
-239 TGAIALKSANATD
+239 TNTIIRKSAAITEN
-252 DNFGLEILGD
+252 NFGLEDVGD
-262 KWYRIWFKIKGVEG
+262 GWTRVWFRFKGAEN
-276 ATARTGIKVSFAKK
+276 ANLKTGIRIYFK
-290 TASGTFNDTLNGDST
+290 DST
-305 STFWYACPQMEEA
+305 GLVTTFDGDGKSTFWYACPQMEEA
-318 EDFDTKPTSPIPTKG
+318 EDYDTKPTSPIPTEG

-363 EGYMRTV
+363 EGYMRIV
-370 ENDVERPLYDNKTGK
+370 GNDVERPLYDNKTGK

-398 AKTLIISKLT
+398 AKTLTPVKIT
-408 KEETQDKFIGPVSK
+408 KEETQDKFIGPASILK
-422 LTLDASLD
+422 LDASID
-430 SYHYLIHRLYT
+430 SYHYLMHRLY
-441 ATDIPNHIGKDVTFS
+441 ANNDIPNHINEDITFS
-456 LVVKPVNHKYIQLK
+456 LVVKPINHNYIQLK
-470 MGSDITGIT
+470 IGSDITGST
-479 GYYAASY
+479 GYHAVSIN
-486 DLETSSLI
+486 LETSS
-494 KVIKPTSSNTV
+494 VIKTIVPPSSKVV
-505 WRSTIE
+505 WRYSIE

-524 RILKEYSTGK
+524 RILEEYSVVE
-534 ISNYG
+534 SSYG
-539 FYSGIY
+539 FYSAIY
-545 FADATGGTRIDGNS
+545 FADATGNTRIDGDS

-564 VGNIQQEIGSGYSSY
+564 VGNIQHEIGAGYTSY

-588 TRAIDIYSKVYPT
+588 TRAIDNYANAIPT
-601 KDSPFLFNPVRQAF
+601 KNSPYLYNPVRQTF

-626 NSVKNTR
+626 RSLKNTR

>member
-9 DVIVGMKSAFRSNL
+9 DVIVSMKSAFRSNL

-82 EYSWGKIPP
+82 EYSWGKVPP
-91 QIAFTRN
+91 QVTFTRN

-111 VAAAGEPRIDH
+111 IAAAGEPRIDH

-128 CLGWLREPQRTN
+128 CLGWLREPQRIN
-140 LISQIGISGMDSNV
+140 FINNVVISGKGTDGAHYV
-154 IHAPETSASYK
+154 ETSASYN
-165 FKIESGVTKFR
+165 FKFR
-176 CGSTQ
+176 SKVYKYRAGTPTNTQ
-181 NSVQGIY
+181 FGIY
-188 ALGTVPSNDNNYF
+188 TTGVIPKENQVYFSSIFFRCDKNNPL
-201 VSIIFRPDP
+201 SII
-210 NSPFPYL
+210 N
-217 AIDTPNYVAI
+217 IDTPNYV
-227 EGSGRRV
+227 V
-234 IIEAK
+234 IQGGGLSVDFNFK
-239 TGAIALKSANATD
+239 TNTIIRKSATITEN
-252 DNFGLEILGD
+252 NFGLEDVGD
-262 KWYRIWFKIKGVEG
+262 GWFRAWFRFKGTENANVK
-276 ATARTGIKVSFAKK
+276 TGIRLYFK
-290 TASGTFNDTLNGDST
+290 DST
-305 STFWYACPQMEEA
+305 RLVTTFDGDGKSTFWYACPQMEEA
-318 EDFDTKPTSPIPTKG
+318 EDFDTKPTSPIPTEG

-370 ENDVERPLYDNKTGK
+370 GNDVERPLYDNKTGK

-398 AKTLIISKLT
+398 ARAFSFVRIT

-422 LTLDASLD
+422 LTLDATLG
-430 SYHYLIHRLYT
+430 SYHCLMHRLY
-441 ATDIPNHIGKDVTFS
+441 AAPDIPKHIGEDVTFS
-456 LVVKPVNHKYIQLK
+456 LVVKPINHRYIRLK
-470 MGSDITGIT
+470 IGSDITGIV
-479 GYYAASY
+479 GYYVAAY

-494 KVIKPTSSNTV
+494 KTIKPASSNV
-505 WRSTIE
+505 RWRTTIE
-511 KMRNGWTQVSIGA
+511 KMRNGWTQISIGA
-524 RILKEYSTGK
+524 RILEEYSVVE
-534 ISNYG
+534 SSYG
-539 FYSGIY
+539 FYSAIY
-545 FADATGGTRIDGNS
+545 FADSTGSDKMDGDS

-564 VGNIQQEIGSGYSSY
+564 VGNIQTEIGIGYSSY

-588 TRAIDIYSKVYPT
+588 TRAMDNYTNVFPT
-601 KDSPFLFNPVRQAF
+601 KDSPFLFNPVRQAI

-626 NSVKNTR
+626 NFVKNTR
-633 TIEFSMGTTKQCVVF
+633 TIEFSMGATKQCVVF

>member
-9 DVIVGMKSAFRSNL
+9 DVIVSMKSAFRSNL

-82 EYSWGKIPP
+82 EYSWGKVPP
-91 QIAFTRN
+91 QVTFTRN

-111 VAAAGEPRIDH
+111 IAAAGEPRIDH

-140 LISQIGISGMDSNV
+140 FINNVVIKGIGTDGAHYV
-154 IHAPETSASYK
+154 ETSASYN
-165 FKIESGVTKFR
+165 FKFR
-176 CGSTQ
+176 SKVYKYRAGTPTNTQ
-181 NSVQGIY
+181 FGIY
-188 ALGTVPSNDNNYF
+188 TTGIIPKENQVYF
-201 VSIIFRPDP
+201 SSIFFRCDKNSPLSII
-210 NSPFPYL
+210 N
-217 AIDTPNYVAI
+217 IDTPNYV
-227 EGSGRRV
+227 V
-234 IIEAK
+234 IQGGGLSIDFNFK
-239 TGAIALKSANATD
+239 TNTIIKKSATITEN
-252 DNFGLEILGD
+252 NFGLEDVGD
-262 KWYRIWFKIKGVEG
+262 GWFRAWFRFKGAEN
-276 ATARTGIKVSFAKK
+276 ANLKTGIRIYFK
-290 TASGTFNDTLNGDST
+290 DST
-305 STFWYACPQMEEA
+305 GLVTTFDGDGKSTFWYACPQMEEA
-318 EDFDTKPTSPIPTKG
+318 EDFDTKPTSPIPTEG

-370 ENDVERPLYDNKTGK
+370 ENDVERPLYDVKTGK
-385 FISTLTEKQRTNY
+385 FISTLIETQRTNY
-398 AKTLIISKLT
+398 ATTAGINRAT
-408 KEETQDKFIGPVSK
+408 KEEIQDKFIGPALK
-422 LTLDASLD
+422 LTLDATLD
-430 SYHYLIHRLYT
+430 SYHYMNYRLYT
-441 ATDIPNHIGKDVTFS
+441 PAEIPDHVGEDVTFS
-456 LVVKPVNHKYIQLK
+456 LVLKPVNHRYIQVK
-470 MGSDITGIT
+470 IGSDITGTT

-486 DLETSSLI
+486 DIETCSLI
-494 KVIKPTSSNTV
+494 KVIKPTSSNIV
-505 WRSTIE
+505 WRTTIE
-511 KMRNGWTQVSIGA
+511 KMRNGWVQVSIGA
-524 RILKEYSTGK
+524 RILEEYSTGT

-539 FYSGIY
+539 FHSGLY
-545 FADATGGTRIDGNS
+545 FADATGNTRIDGDS

-564 VGNIQQEIGSGYSSY
+564 VGNIQTEIGIGYSSY
-579 IPLINNTAT
+579 IPIVNNTAT
-588 TRAIDIYSKVYPT
+588 TRAMDNYTNVFPT